1 MKIIFIIIKIT
12 ITIVIN
18 IIVTIDVFIDK
29 PRLFV
34 ICYFL
39 ASNR

>member
-1 MKIIFIIIKIT
+1 MFMIIKIT

-29 PRLFV
+29 PRFDFKL
-34 ICYFL
+34 CYFL
-39 ASNR
+39 ASNRSL